1 MNTIRRMFALVFTLG
16 LLVLLIS
23 GCAKPAPTAGV
34 LAGGGQALAVRSSD
48 VETLP
53 RTISVNGS
61 GTVTARPDIAYVTL
75 GVQAINPDADKAVTE
90 NTERMS
96 AVMSALKEMNIEDK
110 DIQTTNYSMWLEEE
124 RDKDGNLTGVSRYH
138 VSNEVRIKVRDLAKV
153 GQLLQ
158 QTLKAGANSV
168 GGISFSVDD
177 PSALRKEAR
186 DKAIADARAKAE
198 QLATGLGAK
207 VGKVHQVSEYGNY
220 EPDVR
225 SATKL
230 ESYGVGGGGEVPVS
244 GGELSVN
251 VQIQVSFDIAD

>member
-1 MNTIRRMFALVFTLG
+1 MKTIRRMFG
-16 LLVLLIS
+16 LVLVVGTLALLLL
-23 GCAKPAPTAGV
+23 GCAKPAPTASGPV
-34 LAGGGQALAVRSSD
+34 GGGQVLAARSSD
-48 VETLP
+48 VEPLP

-61 GTVTARPDIAYVTL
+61 GTATARPDIAYVTL
-75 GVQAINPDADKAVTE
+75 GVQAVNPDADEAVTE

-96 AVMSALKEMNIEDK
+96 AVMSVLKEMKVEDK
-110 DIQTTNYSMWLEEE
+110 DIQTVNYSMWLEEE

-138 VSNEVRIKVRDLAKV
+138 VVNQVRVKVRDLAKV

-158 QTLKAGANSV
+158 QALKAGANNV

-186 DKAIADARAKAE
+186 DKAIADARDKAE
-198 QLATGLGAK
+198 QLAAGFGTK
-207 VGKVHQVSEYGNY
+207 VGKVHQVSEYGG

-225 SATKL
+225 MAVKA

-244 GGELSVN
+244 GGELSVD
-251 VQIQVSFDIAD
+251 VQIQAVFDIAE